1 MRYIQKGE
9 EPEKLA
15 NWKALANEDWQ
26 PTYEEL
32 RGDIKIDLHDTLL
45 KEQGYLCC
53 YCEMRVTRSNSHIEH
68 FKPRTSYPDLSLN
81 YSNLLASCQ
90 REREP
95 KEPQHCGVKK
105 EDWYDE
111 QLMVSPVIANCG
123 DFFRYTGFGEILPT
137 DDLPKQQAA
146 TATIKQLELNLGKL
160 QNMRREAINGILQ
173 AVDGLS
179 QPEIDLFLQELAKP
193 DAEGKYTPFYS
204 AIAYTVT
211 QYYPTP

>member
-15 NWKALANEDWQ
+15 NWKSLANEDWQ

-68 FKPRTSYPDLSLN
+68 FKPRTFYPELSLE

-123 DFFRYTGFGEILPT
+123 DFFSLHGFWGNFT
-137 DDLPKQQAA
+137 YRRSSKAA
-146 TATIKQLELNLGKL
+146 SRDSN
-160 QNMRREAINGILQ
+160 
-173 AVDGLS
+173 D
-179 QPEIDLFLQELAKP
+179 
-193 DAEGKYTPFYS
+193 
-204 AIAYTVT
+204 
-211 QYYPTP
+211 